1 MKKQTSL
8 KVSLY
13 LEQEAHKLIKVR
25 AHKRNCDGKV
35 VRVRT
40 HYRCVEGRKIVTV
53 DISE

>member
-1 MKKQTSL
+1 MKKQIDLS
-8 KVSLY
+8 VSLHI
-13 LEQEAHKLIKVR
+13 EQEAHKLIKVR